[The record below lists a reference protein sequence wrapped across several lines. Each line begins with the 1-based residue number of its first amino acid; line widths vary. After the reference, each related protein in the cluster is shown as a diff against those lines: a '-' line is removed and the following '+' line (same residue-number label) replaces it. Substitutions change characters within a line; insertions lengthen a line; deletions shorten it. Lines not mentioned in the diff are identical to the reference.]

1 VVFVAVVAGVGVA
14 VTGHVVSAALR
25 DDPAPAGICVQT
37 YHVPVDPAAATGQI
51 VTSVTAPTRSAS
63 GVLVCET
70 GQFVPISPSGGR
82 P

>member
-14 VTGHVVSAALR
+14 VAGHVIDRAR
-25 DDPAPAGICVQT
+25 TGDPAPAGICVQT
-37 YHVPVDPAAATGQI
+37 FRVPLDPAAEAGQI
-51 VTSVTAPTRSAS
+51 VTSVTAPTLSAS

-70 GQFVPISPSGGR
+70 GTFVPISPSGGR